1 MYLYLIYISNAFAIG
16 LRLKGTC
23 QSVSS
28 EAMVDAEGR
37 NEGDENNF
45 QLFKLSIFLHLHS
58 MPKCLSKF
66 VCVSIFA
73 CKCEHTWISA
83 CICSQRLFFSSFL

>member
-28 EAMVDAEGR
+28 EAMGDAEGR

-45 QLFKLSIFLHLHS
+45 
-58 MPKCLSKF
+58 
-66 VCVSIFA
+66 
-73 CKCEHTWISA
+73 
-83 CICSQRLFFSSFL
+83 